1 MKEITYNFMT
11 GLKKLSKKYN
21 FDGVLYVD
29 LSPSS
34 FKLYGDDTEFHIHTK
49 AENFTAIMIC
59 NLLDEMEALLKKVRY
74 PGDLKYYFSISSC
87 AGTIIHNL
95 FNDSYEPIMANR
107 QPNKIEFSCDNIKE
121 EQFYMLSVDRGEIR
135 LEKYNDDKEEHFKE
149 NTEVIDFLNSF
160 IDNKI
165 PKPIKNITFT
175 KEEYNTLTSIVFLA
189 ELRMSELAEKY
200 PNPIELEQLEE
211 QKQHI
216 AEIVRKVR
224 ELTNNK

>member
-1 MKEITYNFMT
+1 
-11 GLKKLSKKYN
+11 
-21 FDGVLYVD
+21 
-29 LSPSS
+29 
-34 FKLYGDDTEFHIHTK
+34 
-49 AENFTAIMIC
+49 MIC
-59 NLLDEMEALLKKVRY
+59 ELLDDVEALLKKVKY
-74 PGDLKYYFSISSC
+74 PSDLEYSFSIASDE
-87 AGTIIHNL
+87 GIIHNL
-95 FNDSYEPIMANR
+95 FGDSYEPTMTNR
-107 QPNKIEFSCDNIKE
+107 QPNKIEFPYDNIKK
-121 EQFYMLSVDRGEIR
+121 EQLYVLQLDRGKMT
-135 LEKYNDDKEEHFKE
+135 LEKHNDEKEEHFKE
-149 NTEVIDFLNSF
+149 NPEVIDFLNSF

-189 ELRMSELAEKY
+189 ELSMSELAEKY

>member
-11 GLKKLSKKYN
+11 GLKELSKKYN

-34 FKLYGDDTEFHIHTK
+34 FKLYNYETEFHIRTK
-49 AENFTAIMIC
+49 AENFTAKMIC
-59 NLLDEMEALLKKVRY
+59 DLLDEMEAFLKKVKYPSDLRY
-74 PGDLKYYFSISSC
+74 SFSISSDEV
-87 AGTIIHNL
+87 IIHNL

-121 EQFYMLSVDRGEIR
+121 EQFYMLLVDHGEIR
-135 LEKYNDDKEEHFKE
+135 LEKYNDDEEEYFKE
-149 NTEVIDFLNSF
+149 NPEVIDFLNSF

-165 PKPIKNITFT
+165 PTPATNITFT
-175 KEEYNTLTSIVFLA
+175 KKEYNTLTSIVFLA
-189 ELRMSELAEKY
+189 EESMLELAEKY

-224 ELTNNK
+224 ELTKNK

>member
-1 MKEITYNFMT
+1 MKEITYNFIT
-11 GLKKLSKKYN
+11 GLKELSKKYN

-34 FKLYGDDTEFHIHTK
+34 FKLCNDETEFHIHTK
-49 AENFTAIMIC
+49 AENFTAMMIC
-59 NLLDEMEALLKKVRY
+59 NLLDEMEDLLKKVRY
-74 PGDLKYYFSISSC
+74 PDDLKYYFSISSC

-135 LEKYNDDKEEHFKE
+135 LEKYNDDEEEHFKE
-149 NTEVIDFLNSF
+149 NPEVIDFLNSF

-165 PKPIKNITFT
+165 PKTNITFT
-175 KEEYNTLTSIVFLA
+175 KAEYNTLTSIVFLA
-189 ELRMSELAEKY
+189 EESMLELAEKY